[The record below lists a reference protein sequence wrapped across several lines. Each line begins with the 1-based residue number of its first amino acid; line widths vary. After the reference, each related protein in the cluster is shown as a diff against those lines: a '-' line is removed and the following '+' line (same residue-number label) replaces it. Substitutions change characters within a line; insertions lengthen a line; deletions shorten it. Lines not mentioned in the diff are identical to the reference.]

1 MYNQYPVQLPS
12 LPKKG
17 LISMYLPR
25 FNMANGL
32 EWAAPAWEE
41 EDKKDTPVAGCCDQ
55 DDGLQL
61 GEYLS
66 FINVCNGWHH

>member
-1 MYNQYPVQLPS
+1 
-12 LPKKG
+12 
-17 LISMYLPR
+17 MYLSR